1 MKAKNIVFALESFV
15 MAILGGIGLILYPQR
30 GFQLTLVVEFLF
42 CTGVCLFLLLFLEEI
57 RSKYDSLY
65 QKTTRYQRI
74 LLVFLYGSTV
84 CICFA
89 AAIYSLS
96 LWSGMNISIHT
107 LFLLSLLLTG
117 LHISLTA
124 LIHHLQ
130 NLKDDTEDYEDVKES
145 SLIQSTNDAHKGS
158 FIQTLLEANGLPY
171 RKEDVHE

>member
-42 CTGVCLFLLLFLEEI
+42 CTGVCFFLLLLLEGI
-57 RSKYDSLY
+57 SNKYDSLFQNATWY
-65 QKTTRYQRI
+65 QKS

-84 CICFA
+84 CICFT

-96 LWSGMNISIHT
+96 LWSSTNISIHT
-107 LFLLSLLLTG
+107 LFLLSFLLTG

-130 NLKDDTEDYEDVKES
+130 NLKDDTEDYEDVEES
-145 SLIQSTNDAHKGS
+145 FLTQSTNDAHKGS